1 MSHALDA
8 LRRVVEGMVGPRL
21 DHLALYPCTV
31 VAQRA
36 SGGLDL
42 QPDSPRVP
50 PCADVPIRHGLP
62 GVTVTVPAGGRVLL
76 GYAGGNPDLPYAA
89 LWEPG
94 TVTSVSLNGGTAK
107 AARVGH
113 ATSDGVLA
121 FSATTGPA
129 PGTSTLTFTYTPPG
143 GAPQVVAITGLVGA
157 ATITGPTSHSI
168 AGTITEGADALRLP

>member
-8 LRRVVEGMVGPRL
+8 LRAIVEGLVGPRL

-42 QPDSPRVP
+42 QPDDARVP

-76 GYAGGNPDLPYAA
+76 GYAGGNPALPYAT
-89 LWEPG
+89 LWESG
-94 TVTSVSLNGGTAK
+94 SVTTITVNSGTAK
-107 AARVGH
+107 AARDGEAV
-113 ATSDGVLA
+113 TSSTAMDAWITAVSGLLN
-121 FSATTGPA
+121 A
-129 PGTSTLTFTYTPPG
+129 PGAVIGAPGSVTPPTGAIGAVSG
-143 GAPQVVAITGLVGA
+143 G
-157 ATITGPTSHSI
+157 SS
-168 AGTITEGADALRLP
+168 ALKLP